1 MRDFAVFFLKSRV
14 SLTRSYCRC
23 SFNWLDSPFIW
34 WAYLIFSASFSAV
47 KEKAFPAS
55 VSRVEADS
63 WFPLVWNKQA
73 HLVICTHSDLSC
85 LHFLFQVNTV
95 QHFRLPFGKKEKKK
109 KKSFVIY
116 IFIQRV
122 GFIFLLCIED
132 NYSSFFLFV
141 FPSGSV
147 RISKTVD
154 LHLCGGFHACFS
166 KEQHS
171 IARQKNS
178 IGTTEKHPIPFTSMP
193 SVSVLGRCYRT
204 KGLNAR
210 VHEKEEGLNGCLLIN
225 NENSLTL

>member
-1 MRDFAVFFLKSRV
+1 MSPWHVLTAVVALIGLILPLFDER
-14 SLTRSYCRC
+14 
-23 SFNWLDSPFIW
+23 IW
-34 WAYLIFSASFSAV
+34 FSAPAFRQWRKRLSQRLWAEWRPIPDFLWCETNKHILLSAPTQIWV
-47 KEKAFPAS
+47 VYTSCSRWTQSNTSDCHLEK
-55 VSRVEADS
+55 
-63 WFPLVWNKQA
+63 
-73 HLVICTHSDLSC
+73 
-85 LHFLFQVNTV
+85 
-95 QHFRLPFGKKEKKK
+95 KKKKK

-193 SVSVLGRCYRT
+193 SVSILGRCYRT